1 MGAHSSAE
9 SLMAGVESDSI
20 RVKATALAVQMTG
33 WLAAPIG
40 TPTPLDE
47 YPASAAGDSGPYA
60 GSDLIEWCRSAR
72 DVLEVVGRG

>member
-9 SLMAGVESDSI
+9 SLMAGVESDSL
-20 RVKATALAVQMTG
+20 RYKAAALAAQMTE

-47 YPASAAGDSGPYA
+47 YPDAAYGDSGPYA
-60 GSDLIEWCRSAR
+60 GSDLVEWCRSAR
-72 DVLEVVGRG
+72 DILEAVGRG